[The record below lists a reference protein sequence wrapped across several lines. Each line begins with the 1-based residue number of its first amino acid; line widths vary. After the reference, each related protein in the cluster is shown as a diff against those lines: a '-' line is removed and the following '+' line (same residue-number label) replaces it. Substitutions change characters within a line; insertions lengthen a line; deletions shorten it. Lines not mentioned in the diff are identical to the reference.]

1 MLCGSDG
8 KESAYNAGDQG
19 LIPGSGRS
27 PGKRN
32 GNPHQYSCL
41 DNLMD
46 NGTWWATVY
55 RVARSQPQ
63 LSTHAN
69 DWLVNCEQ

>member
-8 KESAYNAGDQG
+8 KESACNAGDTG
-19 LIPGSGRS
+19 HNSRH
-27 PGKRN
+27 N
-32 GNPHQYSCL
+32 GNPPQYSCL

-46 NGTWWATVY
+46 SGGCWATVY

-63 LSTHAN
+63 LST
-69 DWLVNCEQ
+69 LVNCEQ